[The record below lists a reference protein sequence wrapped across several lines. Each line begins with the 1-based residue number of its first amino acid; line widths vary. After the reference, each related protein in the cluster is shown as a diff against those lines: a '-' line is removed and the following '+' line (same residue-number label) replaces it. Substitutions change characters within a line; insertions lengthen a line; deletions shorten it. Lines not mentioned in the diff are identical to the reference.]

1 MSCDVA
7 AAAFL
12 FLASAHTGPAQP
24 MIRIDAPVI
33 APAQPQSVASEP
45 LFADIV
51 ARAGKLKADADA
63 YRQTLA
69 KETGAKATGGPVV
82 LPKFDDFQTG
92 VAALSGLDLLG
103 NQELAKRGTDG
114 DLKCILR
121 GISQDLP
128 KKLADLTG
136 AKTAPAQDAALRDMS
151 YLLNDNVEVIT
162 APPAPAV

>member
-12 FLASAHTGPAQP
+12 FLAASGPGHAGP
-24 MIRIDAPVI
+24 VVRIE
-33 APAQPQSVASEP
+33 APAAAPISALAREP

-51 ARAGKLKADADA
+51 RKAAQLKADTES
-63 YRQTLA
+63 YRL
-69 KETGAKATGGPVV
+69 ETAKAASAPLA
-82 LPKFDDFQTG
+82 LPRFDDFQAGIGT
-92 VAALSGLDLLG
+92 LSDLDMKGHL
-103 NQELAKRGTDG
+103 ELAKRGTDG

-128 KKLADLTG
+128 KKLADLTA
-136 AKTAPAQDAALRDMS
+136 AKTAPDQDQALRDMS

-162 APPAPAV
+162 APPAPPV

>member
-12 FLASAHTGPAQP
+12 FLASAQPAPHQP
-24 MIRIDAPVI
+24 LILVDAPAGAVAATP
-33 APAQPQSVASEP
+33 APPTSVASEP
-45 LFADIV
+45 LFANIIQQ
-51 ARAGKLKADADA
+51 AAKLKADTDG
-63 YRQTLA
+63 YRKRLGKA
-69 KETGAKATGGPVV
+69 SGASIA
-82 LPKFDDFQTG
+82 LPKFDDFQARI
-92 VAALSGLDLLG
+92 AALSALDLQG

-136 AKTAPAQDAALRDMS
+136 AKTAPDQDTALRDMS

-162 APPAPAV
+162 APPAPPV